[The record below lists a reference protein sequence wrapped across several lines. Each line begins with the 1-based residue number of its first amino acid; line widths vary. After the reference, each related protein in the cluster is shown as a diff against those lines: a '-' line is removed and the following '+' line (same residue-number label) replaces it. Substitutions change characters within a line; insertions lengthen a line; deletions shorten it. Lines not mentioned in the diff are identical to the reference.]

1 MKENNMTKIKKLII
15 VRDKTKYNKKF
26 YDMKI
31 VKSFATTQ
39 EATEYLFRDIPNGIC
54 NGLNCSLDDVR
65 QVINVLWYDYADT
78 WILDNHTLKIKNP
91 TKILKENQ

>member
-1 MKENNMTKIKKLII
+1 MFNNIYKDKKIDINL
-15 VRDKTKYNKKF
+15 D
-26 YDMKI
+26 
-31 VKSFATTQ
+31 
-39 EATEYLFRDIPNGIC
+39 LFRDIPNGIC

-91 TKILKENQ
+91 TKILKEGNNGRF